1 MTSAP
6 SKKQLTHERI
16 VQAAAQ
22 AIRRGGFS
30 GLGVADVMKQ
40 AGLTHGGFYAHFAS
54 REALIC
60 EALEQAGRDSA
71 ERIARH
77 AEARVAK
84 GVSPFRAFVENYV
97 SDAHCAALEA
107 GCPVAALA
115 ADMPRQS
122 ADVSRAG
129 AERVRSLIAAVQRRL
144 PAKAE
149 RDAAP
154 VIAAQLVGALQL
166 ARALGDGA
174 DAKALLAATRRQVLA
189 TYDQP
194 GKR

>member
-1 MTSAP
+1 M
-6 SKKQLTHERI
+6 
-16 VQAAAQ
+16 
-22 AIRRGGFS
+22 
-30 GLGVADVMKQ
+30 LGD
-40 AGLTHGGFYAHFAS
+40 
-54 REALIC
+54 AL
-60 EALEQAGRDSA
+60 D
-71 ERIARH
+71 
-77 AEARVAK
+77 
-84 GVSPFRAFVENYV
+84 
-97 SDAHCAALEA
+97 A

-154 VIAAQLVGALQL
+154 VIAAHLVGALQL